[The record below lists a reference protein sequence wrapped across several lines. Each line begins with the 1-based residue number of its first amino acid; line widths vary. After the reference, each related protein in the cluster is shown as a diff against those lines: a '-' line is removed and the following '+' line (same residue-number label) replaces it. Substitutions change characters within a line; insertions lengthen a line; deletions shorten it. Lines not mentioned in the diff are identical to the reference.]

1 MLGASGAMSFFPRY
15 LPLTELSRGAP
26 YFIFSNW
33 SPTMRGPS
41 PMPAPRGMNVIAA
54 AKYMGVSAGTFRKLV
69 RLGIA
74 PQPMNIPEVNRN
86 IYDREAI
93 DAAMTALAAREVTS

>member
-1 MLGASGAMSFFPRY
+1 
-15 LPLTELSRGAP
+15 
-26 YFIFSNW
+26 
-33 SPTMRGPS
+33 
-41 PMPAPRGMNVIAA
+41 MPAPRGLNVINA

-74 PQPMNIPEVNRN
+74 PQPLKIPEVNRN

-93 DAAMTALAAREVTS
+93 DQAMTAMTVER